1 MREEFP
7 ARKWKGASSE
17 RGSVRLMCKSAHHRG
32 SGNRASHRTLIALG
46 TTITGVMWP

>member
-7 ARKWKGASSE
+7 ARKWKRSFNGAGLSE
-17 RGSVRLMCKSAHHRG
+17 ADVKSAHHRG

-46 TTITGVMWP
+46 TTVTGVTWP